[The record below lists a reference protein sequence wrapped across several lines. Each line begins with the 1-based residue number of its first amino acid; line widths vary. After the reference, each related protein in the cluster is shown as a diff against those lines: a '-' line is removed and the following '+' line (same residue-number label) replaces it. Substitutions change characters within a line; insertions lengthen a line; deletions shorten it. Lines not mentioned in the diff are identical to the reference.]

1 MCVLFKYLFLFL
13 NMYVCVCVSMHI
25 LAHISM
31 EFRRGY
37 QIPLE
42 LELHITDAGNWTQ
55 GLFNNGMVS

>member
-1 MCVLFKYLFLFL
+1 M
-13 NMYVCVCVSMHI
+13 CVSMHI
-25 LAHISM
+25 LAQVSM
-31 EFRRGY
+31 EFVRGY